1 MKGVIMESYIITY
14 DLKYSSNN
22 YDDLIDK
29 IKNYP
34 KWAHVNESVWIVKSN
49 TSTEDIRN
57 NLTTVINSNDS
68 LFVGALTG
76 EAAWRNVIDSNS
88 AIKEC
93 F

>member
-1 MKGVIMESYIITY
+1 MLVGINGFVLNFINYIILLQIVLVNITY
-14 DLKYSSNN
+14 YILF
-22 YDDLIDK
+22 
-29 IKNYP
+29 
-34 KWAHVNESVWIVKSN
+34 NESVWIVKSN
-49 TSTEDIRN
+49 TSAEDIRN